1 MFFATKTRRRS
12 DASDRSDKSDFLD
25 TVRHVM
31 GNGSILIVDD
41 DPDFVAVMKA
51 ILEGDH
57 YAVAAACDKDDGMR
71 RIQADKP
78 DLIIMDVM
86 MSTWSDGFE
95 MSRELKKDPRYE
107 DIPILMLTGVE
118 EKTGIGFKS
127 TAGDPQW
134 LPVNGFLD
142 KPVEPQVLLDEV
154 GRLLSAK
161 A

>member
-1 MFFATKTRRRS
+1 ME
-12 DASDRSDKSDFLD
+12 
-25 TVRHVM
+25 
-31 GNGSILIVDD
+31 NGRILIVDD
-41 DPDFVAVMKA
+41 DPDFVAVVKV

-57 YAVAAACDKDDGMR
+57 YDVATAFDKVEGMK
-71 RIQADKP
+71 RIEADKP

-127 TAGDPQW
+127 TAGDPEW

-154 GRLLSAK
+154 NRLLSQK